1 VRIWLEKS
9 TAAFSNA
16 YRYTSN
22 SGDALFFSADVGP
35 PDEGKVTS
43 GIVKVNYTT
52 AKSLA
57 SLA

>member
-35 PDEGKVTS
+35 PDEGKKLPV
-43 GIVKVNYTT
+43 
-52 AKSLA
+52 A
-57 SLA
+57 